1 MHPFFFLLVPL
12 TKELQYKLL
21 TFNLQAA
28 TSAVQGQS
36 TALKRIEVNIHRRTV
51 KWIGN
56 TTTVSP
62 ISGSSFQSFLVHD
75 DKSLKGMH
83 VIGSPDENTEMSELD
98 ELNKFF
104 QLFCE
109 KIEKI
114 KELTIMSHF
123 STAVADMIS
132 MHLFQKLR
140 IKQLKV
146 HRTKMDAFDLT
157 PLSTL
162 EEFSIASMNRNDGAN
177 AIAYKPCAKQIK
189 ALLQANANLKRIIV
203 PQTDRDTYAAITN
216 ECKDKAKFHL
226 GVAHDDGAVSKHVEV
241 TKKKISAILDSN
253 DDNKALLDLLIRS
266 KTVEMVEVTVASIK
280 TETDRIAYAI
290 NGLVDPLTW
299 MVHRS
304 DQLYG
309 AEWKK
314 LIVDTPITDENDPQR
329 IQSAIFVLRKR
340 VTTLKKLT
348 VRCIFMNN
356 NWSPNDSLMSD
367 IKWIGKTICK
377 DAKMKYSLEMD
388 TRQITYKCKFGD
400 TPSAE

>member
-62 ISGSSFQSFLVHD
+62 ISGSSLQSFLVHD
-75 DKSLKGMH
+75 DKSLKVMH

-104 QLFCE
+104 QMFCE

-157 PLSTL
+157 SLSTL

-253 DDNKALLDLLIRS
+253 DDNKALIDLLIRS
-266 KTVEMVEVTVASIK
+266 KTVKMVEVTVASIK
-280 TETDRIAYAI
+280 TEADRIAYGI
-290 NGLVDPLTW
+290 NGLIDPLTW

-329 IQSAIFVLRKR
+329 IQSAISVLRKR